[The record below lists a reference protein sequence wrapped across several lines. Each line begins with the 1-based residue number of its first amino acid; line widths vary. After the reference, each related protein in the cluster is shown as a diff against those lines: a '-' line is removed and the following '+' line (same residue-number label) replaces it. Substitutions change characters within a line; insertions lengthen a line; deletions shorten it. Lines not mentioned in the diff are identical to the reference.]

1 MYGFNTVSLDQKGR
15 LAIPAKYRTSFIQKN
30 ETQIVITKDPQYPSL
45 KIYPGSQWI
54 EISSKLESLQ
64 GLDPIVRNLQWTIL
78 GNASVTEFDP
88 KGRMLVLIPSELRK
102 YAELIN
108 EKQIS
113 LIGMGNKFEIWNVSN
128 WEMRQTGGSL
138 ATEILDVVLQ
148 ESIKT
153 FLFGVK
159 TFFGVKIFF
168 VRRQKLFRRQKFFRR
183 QNIFRRPKMFDAKHF
198 LKPKKLFDAE

>member
-15 LAIPAKYRTSFIQKN
+15 LAIPAKYRASFIQKN

-45 KIYPGSQWI
+45 KIYPESQWL

-88 KGRMLVLIPSELRK
+88 NGRMLVLIPSELRK

-138 ATEILDVVLQ
+138 ATEILDVVLP
-148 ESIKT
+148 ESIKSMS
-153 FLFGVK
+153 F
-159 TFFGVKIFF
+159 
-168 VRRQKLFRRQKFFRR
+168 
-183 QNIFRRPKMFDAKHF
+183 
-198 LKPKKLFDAE
+198 

>member
-15 LAIPAKYRTSFIQKN
+15 LAIPAKYRASFIQKN

-45 KIYPGSQWI
+45 KIYPKSQWL

-88 KGRMLVLIPSELRK
+88 NGRMLVLIPSELRK
-102 YAELIN
+102 YAELLN

-138 ATEILDVVLQ
+138 ATEILDVVLP
-148 ESIKT
+148 ESIKSMS
-153 FLFGVK
+153 F
-159 TFFGVKIFF
+159 
-168 VRRQKLFRRQKFFRR
+168 
-183 QNIFRRPKMFDAKHF
+183 
-198 LKPKKLFDAE
+198 

>member
-15 LAIPAKYRTSFIQKN
+15 LAIPAKYRASFIQKN

-45 KIYPGSQWI
+45 KIYPQSEWL

-102 YAELIN
+102 YAELLN

-138 ATEILDVVLQ
+138 ATEILDVVLP
-148 ESIKT
+148 ESIKSMS
-153 FLFGVK
+153 F
-159 TFFGVKIFF
+159 
-168 VRRQKLFRRQKFFRR
+168 
-183 QNIFRRPKMFDAKHF
+183 
-198 LKPKKLFDAE
+198 

>member
-15 LAIPAKYRTSFIQKN
+15 LAIPAKYRASFIQKN

-45 KIYPGSQWI
+45 KIYLGSQWI

-138 ATEILDVVLQ
+138 ATEILDVVLP
-148 ESIKT
+148 ESIKSMS
-153 FLFGVK
+153 F
-159 TFFGVKIFF
+159 
-168 VRRQKLFRRQKFFRR
+168 
-183 QNIFRRPKMFDAKHF
+183 
-198 LKPKKLFDAE
+198 